1 MQDRVGQQLGNYRLL
16 RPLGYGGFADVYL
29 GEHTYLKTQ
38 VAVKVLREKMEAQ
51 DVEKFLKEAQT
62 VAALKHLHILRVL
75 DFGMENSTPFL
86 VMEYAPGGTLRK
98 KHPRGSMVP
107 LPTVVSYVKQIA
119 LALQYAHGQNIV
131 YRDVKPENMLVEAD
145 GKIVLGDFGIATPA
159 HKTQSLSTREA
170 LGTVPYMAPEQIQGK
185 LHLASD
191 QYALGVVVYEWL
203 SGVLPFDGKNSIEI
217 AMHHL
222 YDPPPPLRE
231 RLPNI
236 AINVEQV
243 VLRALDKEPL
253 QRFATVQEFASTLE
267 QASQSEKFAPP
278 SQLLLVKQVE
288 HQEYQP
294 ILLARSLVH
303 TDKVWNTQSPAQ
315 LRKSSPVA
323 GTLLCTYN
331 GHSEGVQAL
340 AWSPDGSR
348 IASGSSDETVQ
359 IWDATTGV
367 QVRIYH
373 GHAGSVSTIAWSP
386 DGTRIAS
393 GSDDGT
399 VQIWDATT
407 GEQVGTYGSHSHAVC
422 TVVWSPDGVLIA
434 SGSFDKT
441 VRVWDA
447 STGRYVL
454 TYRGHSDCVE
464 AVAWSPDGTRIAS
477 GSDDGTAQVWD
488 ASTGK
493 HVLTY
498 SGHAKAVYTLAWSP
512 DGTRI
517 ASGSDDGTVQIW
529 DASTG
534 EQVLIYRRHLGYV
547 SAAVWS
553 PDGSCIVSGSFD
565 KTVRV
570 WDASTGKQV
579 LTYRGH
585 SRWVEAVM
593 WSPDGTHIASG
604 DYNGIVHVWQAI

>member
-1 MQDRVGQQLGNYRLL
+1 MQERVGQQLGNYRLL

-29 GEHTYLKTQ
+29 GEHIYLKTP

-107 LPTVVSYVKQIA
+107 LLTVISYVKQIA
-119 LALQYAHGQNIV
+119 LALQYVHGKNIV

-170 LGTVPYMAPEQIQGK
+170 LGTVHYMSCEQIEGK
-185 LHLASD
+185 LQLASE

-236 AINVEQV
+236 AMNVEQV

-267 QASQSEKFAPP
+267 QASQSEKFVPP

-359 IWDATTGV
+359 IWDATTGA

-386 DGTRIAS
+386 DSTRIAS

-441 VRVWDA
+441 VRIWDA

-477 GSDDGTAQVWD
+477 GSDDGTVQVWD

-579 LTYRGH
+579 LTYLGH
-585 SRWVEAVM
+585 SRWLESVM

>member
-16 RPLGYGGFADVYL
+16 RLLGYGGFADVYL
-29 GEHTYLKTQ
+29 GEHIYLKTP

-62 VAALKHLHILRVL
+62 IAALKHLHILRIL
-75 DFGMENSTPFL
+75 DFGMGNSTPFL

-98 KHPRGSMVP
+98 KHPRGSIVP
-107 LPTVVSYVKQIA
+107 LLTVISYVKQIA

-131 YRDVKPENMLVEAD
+131 YRDVKPENMLIEAD

-170 LGTVPYMAPEQIQGK
+170 MGTVPYMAPEQIQGK

-236 AINVEQV
+236 AIDVEQV

-267 QASQSEKFAPP
+267 QACQSEKFVPP
-278 SQLLLVKQVE
+278 SQPLLVKQVE

-294 ILLARSLVH
+294 ILLAGSLVH
-303 TDKVWNTQSPAQ
+303 TEKVWDTQSPAQ
-315 LRKSSPVA
+315 LRKISLLA
-323 GTLLCTYN
+323 GTLLRTYH
-331 GHSEGVQAL
+331 GHSERVQAL
-340 AWSPDGSR
+340 AWSPDSSR

-359 IWDATTGV
+359 IWDVTTGT
-367 QVRIYH
+367 QVGIYR

-399 VQIWDATT
+399 VQVWDATT
-407 GEQVGTYGSHSHAVC
+407 GMQVGTYGSHSHAVC
-422 TVVWSPDGVLIA
+422 TVVWSPDGVLVA

-447 STGRYVL
+447 STGERVL

-464 AVAWSPDGTRIAS
+464 AVAWSPSGTQVAS
-477 GSDDGTAQVWD
+477 GSDDGTVQVWD
-488 ASTGK
+488 ASTGR

-498 SGHAKAVYTLAWSP
+498 GGHAKAVYTLAWSP
-512 DGTRI
+512 DGTQV

-529 DASTG
+529 DTSVG

-553 PDGSCIVSGSFD
+553 PNGSCIASGSFD
-565 KTVRV
+565 KTVQV

-585 SRWVEAVM
+585 SHWVEAVV

-604 DYNGIVHVWQAI
+604 DYNGVVHVWQVV

>member
-16 RPLGYGGFADVYL
+16 YLLGYGGFADVYL
-29 GEHTYLKTQ
+29 GEHIYLKTQ

-51 DVEKFLKEAQT
+51 DVEYFLKEAQT
-62 VAALKHLHILRVL
+62 IAALKHLHILRVL

-107 LPTVVSYVKQIA
+107 LLTVISYVRQIA
-119 LALQYAHGQNIV
+119 MALQYAHDQNIV
-131 YRDVKPENMLVEAD
+131 YRDVKPENILVEGD
-145 GKIVLGDFGIATPA
+145 GKIVLGDFGVATSA
-159 HKTQSLSTREA
+159 HKTQSLTTREA
-170 LGTVPYMAPEQIQGK
+170 MGTVPYMAPEQIQGK

-203 SGVLPFDGKNSIEI
+203 SGMLPFDGKNSIEI

-231 RLPNI
+231 KVSDI
-236 AINVEQV
+236 AVDVEQV
-243 VLRALDKEPL
+243 ILRALDKEPK
-253 QRFATVQEFASTLE
+253 QRFATIQEFADNLE
-267 QASQSEKFAPP
+267 QACLSKKFVPP
-278 SQLLLVKQVE
+278 SQPLLVKHIERQA
-288 HQEYQP
+288 YQP
-294 ILLARSLVH
+294 ILLARSLVQ
-303 TDKVWNTQSPAQ
+303 TEKVWDTQSPTQ
-315 LRKSSPVA
+315 LAKVSRLA
-323 GTLLCTYN
+323 GTLLCAYQ
-331 GHSEGVQAL
+331 GHSEGVQAV

-359 IWDATTGV
+359 IWDATTGT
-367 QVRIYH
+367 RAGIYR

-399 VQIWDATT
+399 VQIWNTTT
-407 GEQVGTYGSHSHAVC
+407 GMQVGTYGSHSHAVC
-422 TVVWSPDGVLIA
+422 TVAWSPDGVLIA

-447 STGRYVL
+447 STGKRVL
-454 TYRGHSDCVE
+454 TYRGHSDSVE
-464 AVAWSPDGTRIAS
+464 AVAWSPSGTQVAS
-477 GSDDGTAQVWD
+477 GSDDGTVQIWHV
-488 ASTGK
+488 STGEQ
-493 HVLTY
+493 VLTY
-498 SGHAKAVYTLAWSP
+498 RGHAKTVYTLAWSP
-512 DGTRI
+512 DGTRVV
-517 ASGSDDGTVQIW
+517 SGSDDGTVQIW
-529 DASTG
+529 DTSAG
-534 EQVLIYRRHLGYV
+534 EQVRIYRRHLGYI

-553 PDGSCIVSGSFD
+553 PNGSCIASGSFD

-570 WDASTGKQV
+570 WDASTGKRI

-585 SRWVEAVM
+585 SHWVETVA
-593 WSPDGTHIASG
+593 WSPDGTRIASG
-604 DYNGIVHVWQAI
+604 DYNGVMHVWQAE